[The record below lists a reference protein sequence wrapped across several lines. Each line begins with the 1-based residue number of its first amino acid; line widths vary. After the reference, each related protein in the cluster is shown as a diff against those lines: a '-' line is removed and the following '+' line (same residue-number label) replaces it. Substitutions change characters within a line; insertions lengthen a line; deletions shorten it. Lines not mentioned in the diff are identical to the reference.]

1 MRLPSL
7 LLLSVGVLSGL
18 TACQPSVTHKN
29 LPSGP
34 APSLTGSGSA
44 PLLRLVGSNS
54 IGNTLAPA
62 LAKAYMEK
70 RLGAT
75 RVVVSEDP
83 ARHSRRIEGFLK
95 GEAGARHIEVV
106 ATGSGFAFT
115 ALEQGKAD
123 IGMSSRSITAEEI
136 GRLASLGNMSDPNC
150 EYVLGLDGLAVIVH
164 PESPVSKLTVEQ
176 LARIYSGSAGNWGE
190 VGGPTLPIHRYARN
204 RESGTFG
211 SFMDLVLG
219 RMGDMAGDTRYV
231 VDSRELSAAVAGDRG
246 AIGFVALPFVGQDRA
261 VGIAS
266 YNPMPIPPTIINVAR
281 EAYPL
286 TRRLYLYTP
295 EHPANPAVAEF
306 VQFALSP
313 EGQAIVDRLGFVGQ
327 SVEPVMPEQFLGQLP
342 ANTPTAYRQLAQ
354 TALVVP
360 VTIRFK
366 PHSAE
371 LDNKA
376 TRDIGRLAQ
385 WLDASRYRGHA
396 VTLAAFGNSPDGLY
410 AAPDEATAGA
420 AAVKAELIRH
430 GIGAVSILDLGGA
443 LPLAPE
449 ESAWAREKN
458 RRVEIWVSR

>member
-7 LLLSVGVLSGL
+7 LLLSVGVLVGL
-18 TACQPSVTHKN
+18 TACQPSVTHKTQ
-29 LPSGP
+29 PSGP

-62 LAKAYMEK
+62 LAKAYMEQ
-70 RLGAT
+70 RLGAS

-83 ARHSRRIEGFLK
+83 ARHSRRIEGFLP

-150 EYVLGLDGLAVIVH
+150 EHVLGLDGLAVIVN
-164 PESPVSKLTVEQ
+164 PENPVSRLTVEQ
-176 LARIYSGSAGNWGE
+176 LARIFSGSAGNWGE
-190 VGGPTLPIHRYARN
+190 FGGPTLPIHRYARN
-204 RESGTFG
+204 RESGTFD
-211 SFMDLVLG
+211 SFRDMVLG
-219 RMGDMAGDTRYV
+219 RMGDMASDTHYV

-246 AIGFVALPFVGQDRA
+246 AVGFVALPFVGQERA

-266 YNPMPIPPTIINVAR
+266 YNQVPIPPTIVNVAR
-281 EAYPL
+281 EVYPL

-295 EHPANPAVAEF
+295 ANPANPAVAEF
-306 VQFALSP
+306 VEFALSP
-313 EGQAIVDRLGFVGQ
+313 AGQTIVGRMGFVGQ
-327 SVEPVMPEQFLGQLP
+327 SVEPVVPEKFLGQLP
-342 ANTPTAYRQLAQ
+342 AKVPPSYRQLAQ

-360 VTIRFK
+360 VTIHFK
-366 PHSAE
+366 PHSTE

-376 TRDIGRLAQ
+376 SRDIGRLAE
-385 WLDASRYRGHA
+385 WLDSSPYRGHA

-410 AAPDEATAGA
+410 AAPNETTAGA
-420 AAVKAELIRH
+420 TAVKAELIRR
-430 GIGAVSILDLGGA
+430 GVSAVSILDLGEA
-443 LPLAPE
+443 LPLAPD
-449 ESAWAREKN
+449 ESARAREKN